1 MYDWKTPE
9 DENVI
14 GNSIT
19 SVITITNKNYIYGTA
34 DGKTYTVQKGSSNFV
49 GETKIVAKKLTDSM
63 VVVNPSSYVYTGGK
77 IVPTYSVVDGAIA
90 LYKEG
95 KTPDSDKDEYREVS
109 ITDAVN
115 VGT

>member
-1 MYDWKTPE
+1 MYDWKTPA

-63 VVVNPSSYVYTGGK
+63 VVVNPSSYVCLLYTSPSPRDRG
-77 IVPTYSVVDGAIA
+77 
-90 LYKEG
+90 
-95 KTPDSDKDEYREVS
+95 
-109 ITDAVN
+109 
-115 VGT
+115 